1 MNSFSVGGPV
11 IAVGTT
17 DISGGSRGGDRRSDA
32 RLQSGRR
39 QRRKE
44 GKMMAK
50 KKPSFEEALLRLKE
64 ITETLERGDVTLE
77 ESIKLFGEGTELSR
91 LCYETLQ
98 TAEQKITELS
108 ELGEA
113 EESK

>member
-1 MNSFSVGGPV
+1 M
-11 IAVGTT
+11 
-17 DISGGSRGGDRRSDA
+17 
-32 RLQSGRR
+32 
-39 QRRKE
+39 E
-44 GKMMAK
+44 GEITMAK
-50 KKPSFEEALLRLKE
+50 KKPSFEEAILRLKE

-108 ELGEA
+108 ELSEA

>member
-1 MNSFSVGGPV
+1 MTHANGR
-11 IAVGTT
+11 AEK
-17 DISGGSRGGDRRSDA
+17 A
-32 RLQSGRR
+32 RYG
-39 QRRKE
+39 KE
-44 GKMMAK
+44 GKITMAK